1 MTTVLA
7 KTLDQAIQ
15 PILLRAP
22 IPLLSSVLS
31 EAKLNN
37 IIIKRERI
45 EVHKLATAYVT
56 RVKVMYDAFHDHRQD
71 ASTTELNPMPTW
83 EELFKLE
90 VKIINEANHESLP
103 YLIAYY
109 AENSLDYCTLGSEN
123 QAPIKPNSRVEHNDA
138 IKHLKKSPIHQNLQ
152 NKTDD
157 ETNKKKYKL
166 LTDAIN
172 GQRSFYRAIRKERA
186 VDGLR
191 LKLLL
196 AAFLIEVP
204 FFIALISD
212 HTGLPI
218 KSLAIAVTF
227 GVLGAFTSV
236 LRRLQGVETKEEI
249 NQKSGV
255 GISILIDGS
264 WSLYLALASG
274 AVFGA
279 MGLFIFGSG
288 LLKGIITENLI
299 PKISDIADN
308 SYYFKLAGYID
319 TCKMAVWAFIF
330 GFAEKFIPDLLN
342 ILGNGVK
349 KDGPPNQNKGAN

>member
-1 MTTVLA
+1 MTTIPA
-7 KTLDQAIQ
+7 KSFGHALQ

-22 IPLLSSVLS
+22 IPLLSFFLS
-31 EAKLNN
+31 EDKLNDT
-37 IIIKRERI
+37 IIKRERI
-45 EVHKLATAYVT
+45 EVHKLAAAYVT
-56 RVKVMYDAFHDHRQD
+56 RVKVMYDAFHEPAQSI
-71 ASTTELNPMPTW
+71 STIEFNPMPTW

-90 VKIINEANHESLP
+90 ARIINEAHHDSLP
-103 YLIAYY
+103 YLITYY
-109 AENSLDYCTLGSEN
+109 AENALDYCTLGDNN
-123 QAPIKPNSRVEHNDA
+123 QTPSKPKNQTRLGDTIRRLRNPSIRQ
-138 IKHLKKSPIHQNLQ
+138 SFQ
-152 NKTDD
+152 NKKNH
-157 ETNKKKYKL
+157 EINQKKYKL
-166 LTDAIN
+166 LTSVIN
-172 GQRSFYRAIRKERA
+172 GQRSYYRAIRKERA

-196 AAFLIEVP
+196 AVFAIEIP

-212 HTGLPI
+212 HTSLSI

-236 LRRLQGVETKEEI
+236 LRRLQGIETKEEI

-255 GISILIDGS
+255 SISILIDGS

-288 LLKGIITENLI
+288 LFKDILQPDLM
-299 PKISDIADN
+299 PKISKVVDG
-308 SYYFKLAGYID
+308 SYYFKLSDYSD

-349 KDGPPNQNKGAN
+349 KESNASSNNGTK

>member
-1 MTTVLA
+1 MITALA
-7 KTLDQAIQ
+7 KMLDKAIQ
-15 PILLRAP
+15 LISLRAP
-22 IPLLSSVLS
+22 IPLLSSIVS
-31 EAKLNN
+31 EDKLNN

-56 RVKVMYDAFHDHRQD
+56 RVKVMYDAFHEPTQNI
-71 ASTTELNPMPTW
+71 STKDFNPMPTW

-90 VKIINEANHESLP
+90 ARIINESDHDSLP
-103 YLIAYY
+103 YLITYY
-109 AENSLDYCTLGSEN
+109 AENALDYCTLGDNS
-123 QAPIKPNSRVEHNDA
+123 QTPSKPNGQTRFGN
-138 IKHLKKSPIHQNLQ
+138 ITRRLRSPSTPQSFQNQ
-152 NKTDD
+152 KTH
-157 ETNKKKYKL
+157 EINQKKYKL
-166 LTDAIN
+166 LTSVIN
-172 GQRSFYRAIRKERA
+172 GQRSYYRAIRKERA

-196 AAFLIEVP
+196 AVFAIEIP

-212 HTGLPI
+212 HTSLSI

-236 LRRLQGVETKEEI
+236 LRRLQGIETKEEI

-255 GISILIDGS
+255 SISILIDGS

-288 LLKGIITENLI
+288 LFKDILQPDLM
-299 PKISDIADN
+299 PKISKVVDG
-308 SYYFKLAGYID
+308 SYYFKLSDYSD

-330 GFAEKFIPDLLN
+330 GFAEQLIPDLLN

-349 KDGPPNQNKGAN
+349 KDSNANQNSKAK